1 MAGIN
6 RVPGASRSIVEPYL
20 ASSLA
25 RGYMVC
31 QIVTVKNSEY
41 KTEGRIPAYNYYHVQ
56 QKLQCIWANN
66 TCYS

>member
-1 MAGIN
+1 PAGIRKSWFMAGIN
-6 RVPGASRSIVEPYL
+6 RVPGASRSVVEPYL

-56 QKLQCIWANN
+56 QKLQC
-66 TCYS
+66 